1 MLIYFFVCLYVLD
14 NFMMTDEAADRLRLP
29 QLWAIIKKRSNKKR
43 KSWQVKER
51 VVKVIRPVLYDA
63 DGRRMV
69 YDDDEEDDGVEDE
82 ENGEWDEDEEGEGEE
97 EEGEGEGDS
106 QDDDD
111 YEDDSDTDGDD
122 DRVESS
128 EMQAMRQRTDENNER
143 IKQNNIRDEEILQ
156 EKERN
161 KKKHRNV
168 MVRTLSGKKVTQN
181 NRKQQ
186 K

>member
-1 MLIYFFVCLYVLD
+1 
-14 NFMMTDEAADRLRLP
+14 MMTDEAADRLRLP

-82 ENGEWDEDEEGEGEE
+82 ENGEWDEDEEGEEE
-97 EEGEGEGDS
+97 REGEGEDDS

-111 YEDDSDTDGDD
+111 YEDDSDGDGDD
-122 DRVESS
+122 DIVESS

-168 MVRTLSGKKVTQN
+168 MVRTLSGKKKTL
-181 NRKQQ
+181 KTT
-186 K
+186 KMH